1 MSIND
6 RKYVERLEKAINWIG
21 GDEIKDEEI
30 RATVRRALSV
40 ELNKYRDIIEEEERY
55 GRQKKPWTK
64 EDIEI
69 LKDTLT
75 GLVAESWEQAQVN
88 IEMASRRLSRLEKSV
103 KGKAIELGYGKAVD
117 YRYATGERRAPVL
130 RPVQIIHVGDDDRV
144 GPQGLLVNFF
154 DGIGG

>member
-6 RKYVERLEKAINWIG
+6 RKYLERLEKAINWIS

-64 EDIEI
+64 EDIKI

-75 GLVAESWEQAQVN
+75 GLVAESWKHADVN
-88 IEMASRRLSRLEKSV
+88 IEMASRRLSRPEKSV

-117 YRYATGERRAPVL
+117 YWYATG
-130 RPVQIIHVGDDDRV
+130 DRYK
-144 GPQGLLVNFF
+144 
-154 DGIGG
+154 